1 MICSMCEEEQSRDEE
16 DGVCVSVKQLRF
28 SRRGGEVRGNNSSS
42 QKYAAVQPGPLS
54 TGSMTDPGWVIP
66 LIEECAASKLPSACL
81 PACCKLLLT
90 LTRLLQI
97 SCRFGKVLSE
107 SCPFSWESAKIST
120 PLPDDRPKSKE
131 ASPFCCTWAA
141 FSRVSESIVPVDGGR
156 LVATAEASQTT
167 RLYPE
172 TRPRR
177 GGRPELV
184 SDTRPPLSSLS
195 AM

>member
-1 MICSMCEEEQSRDEE
+1 MCECE
-16 DGVCVSVKQLRF
+16 
-28 SRRGGEVRGNNSSS
+28 
-42 QKYAAVQPGPLS
+42 
-54 TGSMTDPGWVIP
+54 
-66 LIEECAASKLPSACL
+66 AASLQQKRGRSEREQQLKPEICCGPTWPSLHRKYDRPRVGYSLNRGMCSLKAPVCL